1 MPFLALRCNLNKN
14 KKREKPVSTKLTYKF
29 YLTYIRTYYYYAGW
43 QGRPVI
49 SRDNET
55 TNVRQ
60 LHMYASKEIIRRFLV
75 MLMFMLR
82 LLLLMTCCCWKL
94 DFWHLSTYLPTS
106 FIHKYVWM
114 QFSIITG
121 SMGLYVCI
129 ISSYK
134 PTTLDEETGI
144 NR

>member
-14 KKREKPVSTKLTYKF
+14 KKREKPVSTKLTYIF

-82 LLLLMTCCCWKL
+82 LLLLMTCCCWNWISGICL
-94 DFWHLSTYLPTS
+94 PTYLLRSYIRAYGWGSPLS
-106 FIHKYVWM
+106 RVVWACM
-114 QFSIITG
+114 
-121 SMGLYVCI
+121 YI